1 MAAAIRL
8 IVGLANPGT
17 EYEKTRHNAGAWFV
31 QQFALQEQLSFKHE
45 SKFSSLYTNF
55 THLDERV
62 HILIPTTYMNHSGQA
77 VRALVDYYK
86 ISPENMLV
94 AHDELDLAVGD
105 IRLKLD
111 GGHGGHNGLRDIC
124 AHLHSNG
131 FYRLRIGI
139 GHPGQ
144 RHMVT
149 DYVLSAPSKSDK
161 MIIEENFIRG
171 FAIMPYLLDGA
182 NEKAMQLLHT
192 K

>member
-1 MAAAIRL
+1 MPSPIQL
-8 IVGLANPGT
+8 IVGLANPGA
-17 EYEKTRHNAGAWFV
+17 EYEKTRHNAGSWFV
-31 QQFALQEQLSFKHE
+31 QQFAQQEHLTFKQE
-45 SKFSSLYTNF
+45 SKFSGLYTSF
-55 THLDERV
+55 LYHDERV
-62 HILIPTTYMNHSGQA
+62 HLLIPSTYMNHSGQA
-77 VRALVDYYK
+77 VRALTDFYK
-86 ISPENMLV
+86 IPPESTLV

-111 GGHGGHNGLRDIC
+111 GGHGGHNGLRDIV
-124 AHLHSNG
+124 AHLHTNN

-161 MIIEENFIRG
+161 TLIEENFIRG